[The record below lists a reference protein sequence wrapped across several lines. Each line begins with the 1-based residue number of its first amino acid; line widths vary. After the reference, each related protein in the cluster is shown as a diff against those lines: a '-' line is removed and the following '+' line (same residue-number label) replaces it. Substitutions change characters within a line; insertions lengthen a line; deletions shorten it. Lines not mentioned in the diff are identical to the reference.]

1 MKLESIFHPSDLS
14 AASEVAFAHALKLAV
29 VTKARFRILHVSAN
43 DSIAWGDFPGVRT
56 TLERWNLIPKG
67 SPKSAVTKLGV
78 KVEKLVI
85 EGDPVKACVSFLE
98 RHPVDLIVL
107 AVHQSDGRM
116 QWLRKGVGEPIAK
129 GAGELTLFIPHG
141 ISGFVSLADGSVS
154 LRNILIPITTKPR
167 PQGAVEIAASLIR
180 DLQLP
185 PGTVTLLHAGPASE
199 SPSVRIPDETGWT
212 WNRLAKEGEPAD
224 VILETAELIAADLIV
239 MTTDGPDRFLDALR
253 GTTSERVLRKT
264 RCPIANLPV
273 GPIADRGDIED

>member
-29 VTKARFRILHVSAN
+29 VTKARFSILHVLAN
-43 DSIAWGDFPGVRT
+43 HSIAWRDFPGVRT

-67 SPKSAVTKLGV
+67 SPKSAVTELGV
-78 KVEKLVI
+78 RVEKIVL

-98 RHPVDLIVL
+98 RHPTDLIVL

-116 QWLRKGVGEPIAK
+116 QWLRKGVGEPIAQ

-253 GTTSERVLRKT
+253 GTTSERVLRET
-264 RCPIANLPV
+264 PCPIVNLPV
-273 GPIADRGDIED
+273 GANAGRGDIED